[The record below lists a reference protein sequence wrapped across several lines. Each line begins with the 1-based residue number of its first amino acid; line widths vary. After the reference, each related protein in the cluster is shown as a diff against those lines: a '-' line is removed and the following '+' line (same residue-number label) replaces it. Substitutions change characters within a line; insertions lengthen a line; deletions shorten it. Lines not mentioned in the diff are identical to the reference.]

1 MIDNKRQIF
10 SDGGRLVPAIRSTVL
25 SVVCILF
32 ALGAVQAQV
41 PVTFGEGGKATLAP
55 ILREV
60 TPAIVNIAVTSQ
72 APAPNNP
79 LFNDPFFR
87 RFFDVPEHMQPV
99 PQQAAGSGVI
109 IDADKGYVLTNNHVI
124 EQAQEIRVTL
134 ADRRSFTARLVGTDP
149 GTDIAL
155 LQIDAKDLKAVP
167 IGNSDAVE
175 VGDFV
180 IAIGNPFGLGQ
191 TVTSGIVSALGRSG
205 LNVEGYED
213 FIQTD
218 ASINPGNSGG
228 GLITL
233 DGELIGINSA
243 IISPGG
249 GNVGIGFAVPSNM
262 AKAVMQQLLQFGE
275 VHRGRLGIGIQEV
288 TPALANALKLSV
300 NEGAVVTSVESG
312 SPAERAGIKAG
323 DVIVA
328 LNGKPITGASSLRN
342 RVGLMPAGEKVQIGL
357 VRDGK
362 QKTITAQIEAAP
374 QATAQQP
381 ESAPDSAQ
389 GGIALQQLRGVEFTN
404 LDRTHP
410 AYGKVSG
417 VLVSRVDSDS
427 VAWRAGLRQGDIVI
441 AVNWETTRSVAELEK
456 ALGSAGS
463 SFALQVVRDS
473 ATLYI
478 VIQ

>member
-1 MIDNKRQIF
+1 
-10 SDGGRLVPAIRSTVL
+10 
-25 SVVCILF
+25 
-32 ALGAVQAQV
+32 
-41 PVTFGEGGKATLAP
+41 
-55 ILREV
+55 
-60 TPAIVNIAVTSQ
+60 
-72 APAPNNP
+72 
-79 LFNDPFFR
+79 
-87 RFFDVPEHMQPV
+87 
-99 PQQAAGSGVI
+99 
-109 IDADKGYVLTNNHVI
+109 
-124 EQAQEIRVTL
+124 
-134 ADRRSFTARLVGTDP
+134 
-149 GTDIAL
+149 
-155 LQIDAKDLKAVP
+155 
-167 IGNSDAVE
+167 
-175 VGDFV
+175 
-180 IAIGNPFGLGQ
+180 
-191 TVTSGIVSALGRSG
+191 
-205 LNVEGYED
+205 
-213 FIQTD
+213 
-218 ASINPGNSGG
+218 
-228 GLITL
+228 
-233 DGELIGINSA
+233 
-243 IISPGG
+243 
-249 GNVGIGFAVPSNM
+249 
-262 AKAVMQQLLQFGE
+262 
-275 VHRGRLGIGIQEV
+275 
-288 TPALANALKLSV
+288 
-300 NEGAVVTSVESG
+300 VVTSVESG